1 MKSFKTPLIKEIKL
15 INLLSF
21 GDQPMKLALD
31 SLNVIIGPN
40 GSGKSNLIDA
50 ISLLQAAPTALAVP
64 IRKGGGVRDWLWRG
78 TDELPTA
85 SLEVITPPALGG
97 NMDLRY
103 QVAFTASNQRFE
115 IVDESLENSQPYA
128 DQTEPY
134 FYYRYQNNHPV
145 LNNIEK
151 QKRTLKREEID
162 PEQSILSQRKDPD
175 QLPELTW
182 LGKQFADIRIY
193 REWSFGRNAL
203 LRQPQSADA
212 PNDYLAEDCSNLGLV
227 LNKLR
232 LMNNK
237 VKKRILEL
245 MSEFYEGIEDF
256 DVKVE
261 GGTVQIFL
269 QEGDFMVP
277 ATRLSDGTLR
287 YLSLLAILCNPD
299 PPPLICIEEPEL
311 GIHADII
318 PKLAKLLKEA
328 SQKTQVIV
336 TTHSEV
342 LVDELSDIPE
352 AILVCEKHNGC
363 TQLRRLEKDMLEV
376 WLERYS
382 LGELWRKGEIGGNRW

>member
-1 MKSFKTPLIKEIKL
+1 MKSLDNLLIKEMKL
-15 INLLSF
+15 ENLLSF
-21 GDQPMKLALD
+21 GSQTTDIALNN
-31 SLNVIIGPN
+31 LNVIIGPN

-50 ISLLQAAPTALAVP
+50 ISLLQAAPTALAIP
-64 IRKGGGVRDWLWRG
+64 IRKGGGISDWLWRG
-78 TDELPTA
+78 ANDFPVAL
-85 SLEVITPPALGG
+85 LEVITPPAPLG

-103 QVAFTASNQRFE
+103 QLAFTALNQRFE

-128 DQTEPY
+128 DQLEPY
-134 FYYRYQNNHPV
+134 FYYRYQNNHPI

-151 QKRTLKREEID
+151 QRRVLKREEVD

-182 LGKQFADIRIY
+182 LGKKFAAIRIY
-193 REWSFGRNAL
+193 REWSFGRNAI

-232 LMNNK
+232 GK
-237 VKKRILEL
+237 PAVKKHILEL

-269 QEGDFMVP
+269 QEGEFTVP

-287 YLSLLAILCNPD
+287 YLSLLAILCHPD

-318 PKLAKLLKEA
+318 PTIATLLKEA
-328 SQKTQVIV
+328 SKHTQIIV

-342 LVDELSDIPE
+342 LVDELTDTPE
-352 AILVCEKHNGC
+352 SVLVCEKHNGL
-363 TQLRRLEKDMLEV
+363 TQLLRLEKDVLKD
-376 WLERYS
+376 WLEKYS